1 MKKQLNIRID
11 EDLYK
16 KLKEYTKF
24 IGVGY
29 SSKIQNAVEIAI
41 KDFLEKHPRDKC

>member
-1 MKKQLNIRID
+1 MKKQINVRID

-16 KLKEYTKF
+16 KLKEYSKF

-29 SSKIQNAVEIAI
+29 CSKIQNIVEIAI
-41 KDFLEKHPRDKC
+41 KEFLEKRPSDKC